1 MTESTK
7 KPRRSMHEAKIRWLL
22 ENQSLLEDSY
32 PGQWVAV
39 NDQGLVASG
48 ASFGEAVEAAEA
60 CGAPDALVAPVKSK
74 EYQGVHLIR

>member
-1 MTESTK
+1 MTDSTK
-7 KPRRSMHEAKIRWLL
+7 RPKRSKHEAKIRWLL
-22 ENQSLLEDSY
+22 ENQSRLEDSH

-39 NDQGLVASG
+39 NDQGFVAAGS
-48 ASFGEAVEAAEA
+48 SFGEAAEAAEA